1 MSRIYDRPVT
11 EDETAFFR
19 HVFGDAKPLGPRRQ
33 AASVHQYKRPAAAAA
48 STPPVKTPAATGK
61 KANPSLPC
69 KVGGHRERQLRR
81 GRLEPQARIDLHGLT
96 QNNAYR
102 SLVRLFT
109 RAHSLD
115 QRLVLVITGKGGVL
129 RQIVPR
135 WLGENELRTFITGV
149 SPAHIRH
156 GGDGALYVALRRHD
170 GKTVRG
176 R

>member
-1 MSRIYDRPVT
+1 VSRIYDRPVT
-11 EDETAFFR
+11 EDETALFR
-19 HVFGDAKPLGPRRQ
+19 KTVRDAKPLESRRQ
-33 AASVHQYKRPAAAAA
+33 AANMHKYKRPAAATA
-48 STPPVKTPAATGK
+48 SAPPVKASAAMGK
-61 KANPSLPC
+61 KASPSLPC
-69 KVGGHRERQLRR
+69 KVGGHREMQLRR

-96 QNNAYR
+96 QDNAYR
-102 SLVRLFT
+102 ALVRFFA

-135 WLGENELRTFITGV
+135 WLGENELRPFITGV